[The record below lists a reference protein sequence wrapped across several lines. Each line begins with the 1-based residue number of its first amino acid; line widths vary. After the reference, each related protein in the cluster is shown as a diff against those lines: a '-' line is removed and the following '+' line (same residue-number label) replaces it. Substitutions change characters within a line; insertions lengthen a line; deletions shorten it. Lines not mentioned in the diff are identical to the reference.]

1 MISDLLISAAPV
13 ALAGTGALWTELA
26 GSLAIAVE
34 GWMVIG
40 AFSSYCFNVW
50 TGSALAGA
58 AAAAVVAALAAVLLA
73 VFVEKTGANPFIA
86 GLASNLGIAGL
97 VPIVSAKIFG
107 TGGVLRSPELSA
119 GKIFS
124 LPFTGISLSPFV
136 CAALIA
142 AVLSAYL
149 LRETASGLRLRAT
162 GLAPQVAAERGLKP
176 AFYRVLSWSI
186 CAALAALGGA
196 ALTSRL
202 GVYAPGGV
210 AGRGWLALAAV
221 FLGFR
226 SVRGILVASLVFAA
240 AGKLAINAQGS
251 SSIPA
256 QALLGLPSVIALAL
270 YALSLAISKN
280 KLLKAGIK

>member
-13 ALAGTGALWTELA
+13 ALAGTGALWTELGGA
-26 GSLAIAVE
+26 LAIAIE

-58 AAAAVVAALAAVLLA
+58 AAAALFAAAAAVLLA
-73 VFVEKTGANPFIA
+73 VFVEKTGADPFIA
-86 GLASNLGIAGL
+86 GLASNLGIAGT
-97 VPIVSAKIFG
+97 VPLVSAKIFG
-107 TGGVLRSPELSA
+107 TGGVLRSPAVSA
-119 GKIFS
+119 GAIFPM
-124 LPFTGISLSPFV
+124 PFTGLSLSPFV
-136 CAALIA
+136 YAALAA
-142 AVLSAYL
+142 AVISAYL
-149 LRETASGLRLRAT
+149 LCETPLGLRLRAS
-162 GLAPQVAAERGLKP
+162 GLAPQVAAERGLNA
-176 AFYRVLSWSI
+176 AFYRALGWTVA
-186 CAALAALGGA
+186 AALAALGGA

-226 SVRGILVASLVFAA
+226 TVRGIFAAALVFAA
-240 AGKLAINAQGS
+240 AGTLAINAQGS

-256 QALLGLPSVIALAL
+256 QALLGLPSLIALAL
-270 YALSLAISKN
+270 YAISLTLSRR
-280 KLLKAGIK
+280 